1 MGTPALT
8 VKVKIKS
15 KLKFYVLRLLLISFY
30 LTLHSSYLLHG
41 ILLIELIIV

>member
-30 LTLHSSYLLHG
+30 LLY
-41 ILLIELIIV
+41 ILAICSMEFY

>member
-15 KLKFYVLRLLLISFY
+15 KLKFYVLRLLLIS
-30 LTLHSSYLLHG
+30 LYLLY
-41 ILLIELIIV
+41 ILAICSMEFY